1 MNAPFASP
9 LTETVMSDR
18 AEPMQSLPTS
28 LPPIGAYPVVQFDEA
43 VARDHRIVGFDAR
56 AREARPFTLLR
67 SQILDRWRNENCK
80 IIGFTSATPAAGKSF
95 VVSNLALSLALL
107 PDIQVIVFDFDL
119 RRGTLAENLQIDGS
133 PGIDH
138 FLSGQTNDLS
148 RIGQRI
154 GDLQLVVFPCSPIT
168 DHSAPLVANEAF
180 AALIECAR
188 RQPDNVIILC
198 DLPPTF
204 ADDDAKLICEKLD
217 GYVLVCEDGIT
228 TRKQLLTSMEFMEPA
243 KLVGTVLNRAQN
255 NFDDRY
261 GYGSKA
267 YSSYYK

>member
-1 MNAPFASP
+1 MNAHFATP
-9 LTETVMSDR
+9 HDENFARDRSDS
-18 AEPMQSLPTS
+18 MHNLPTA
-28 LPPIGAYPVVQFDEA
+28 LPPIDAYPVIAFDA
-43 VARDHRIVGFDAR
+43 DVARESRMVGFDAR

-95 VVSNLALSLALL
+95 VVSNLALSLAML

-119 RRGTLAENLQIDGS
+119 RRGSLAQNLQIESS

-138 FLSGQTNDLS
+138 YLTGEAIDLAQ
-148 RIGQRI
+148 IGRRI
-154 GDLQLVVFPCSPIT
+154 GDQQLVVFPCSPVT

-228 TRKQLLTSMEFMEPA
+228 TRKQLLTSIAFMEPA
-243 KLVGTVLNRAQN
+243 KLVGTVLNRAMN